1 MRKTCILVLS
11 IAVTLSSH
19 AQMMGNA
26 KNNNGNGNYNN
37 NYNNNYNSFLSITN
51 LSAEDIQFEVDGQTY
66 VDCGPSLNIRGL
78 PPGTHQL
85 VLFSGKKGGGGM
97 MGVKRVVI
105 FNKPM
110 NVKPQFYVDVIINR
124 FGRVMYDEQSI
135 SGSQYQDGQ
144 MIWRNPGMLN
154 MPPGSNQPGNNYN
167 NQQGNYN
174 NNQGNYNN
182 QQGNYNNN
190 QGGNWPGQGNN
201 NYNNVPRP
209 MPDNTFNSFI
219 ETVRRESFDDS
230 RMAIAKAGIDQNFFT
245 SNQAKALLGVF
256 SFEASK
262 LEIGKYMYGK
272 TTDPKNYFVVYN
284 VFTFSKSKEELAE
297 YVRTYH

>member
-1 MRKTCILVLS
+1 MRKTCTLIFS
-11 IAVTLSSH
+11 IVVALTSR
-19 AQMMGNA
+19 AQMMGNV
-26 KNNNGNGNYNN
+26 KNNNYS
-37 NYNNNYNSFLSITN
+37 SFLSITN

-85 VLFSGKKGGGGM
+85 VLFSGKKGGGM
-97 MGVKRVVI
+97 MGIKRVVI
-105 FNKPM
+105 FNKPV
-110 NVKPQFYVDVIINR
+110 NVKPQFYVDIIINR
-124 FGRVMYDEQSI
+124 FGRVMVDEQSI
-135 SGSQYQDGQ
+135 TGTQYQDGQ

-154 MPPGSNQPGNNYN
+154 MPPSQGNNQPGNNYNNQQGNYNNQPGNNYN

-174 NNQGNYNN
+174 NNQGN
-182 QQGNYNNN
+182 
-190 QGGNWPGQGNN
+190 NWPSHN
-201 NYNNVPRP
+201 NYNNQPRP

-245 SNQAKALLGVF
+245 SNQAKALLSVF

-272 TTDPKNYFVVYN
+272 TTDPRNYFVVYN

>member
-1 MRKTCILVLS
+1 MRKTCILILS
-11 IAVTLSSH
+11 ILVAHVSR

-26 KNNNGNGNYNN
+26 RN
-37 NYNNNYNSFLSITN
+37 NSFLSITN

-78 PPGTHQL
+78 PPGMHQL
-85 VLFSGKKGGGGM
+85 VLFSGKKGGGL
-97 MGVKRVVI
+97 MGIKRLVI
-105 FNKPM
+105 FNKPV
-110 NVKPQFYVDVIINR
+110 NVKPKFYVDVIINR
-124 FGRVMYDEQSI
+124 FGRVMVDEQSI
-135 SGSQYQDGQ
+135 TGNQYQDDQ

-154 MPPGSNQPGNNYN
+154 MPPAQPGNNQPGNNYN
-167 NQQGNYN
+167 N
-174 NNQGNYNN
+174 
-182 QQGNYNNN
+182 QGNYNNN
-190 QGGNWPGQGNN
+190 QGGNWPGQN
-201 NYNNVPRP
+201 NYNNPPRP
-209 MPDNTFNSFI
+209 MPDNTFGSFM

-245 SNQAKALLGVF
+245 SNQAKALLSVF

-262 LEIGKYMYGK
+262 LEIAKYMYGK
-272 TTDPKNYFVVYN
+272 ITDPKNYFVVYN

>member
-1 MRKTCILVLS
+1 MRKTCTLILS
-11 IAVTLSSH
+11 MAVALTSR
-19 AQMMGNA
+19 AQMMANV
-26 KNNNGNGNYNN
+26 KNNNYT
-37 NYNNNYNSFLSITN
+37 SFFSITN

-85 VLFSGKKGGGGM
+85 VLFSGKKGVGM
-97 MGVKRVVI
+97 MGSMKRVVI
-105 FNKPM
+105 FNKPV

-124 FGRVMYDEQSI
+124 FGRVMVDEQSI
-135 SGSQYQDGQ
+135 SGTQYQDGQ
-144 MIWRNPGMLN
+144 MTWRNPGMLN
-154 MPPGSNQPGNNYN
+154 MPAGSNQPGNNYN

-174 NNQGNYNN
+174 NQQGNYNNQQQGNYNN

-190 QGGNWPGQGNN
+190 QGGNWSGQGN
-201 NYNNVPRP
+201 YNNAPRP

-245 SNQAKALLGVF
+245 SNQAKALLSVL

>member
-1 MRKTCILVLS
+1 MRKTCTLIFS
-11 IAVTLSSH
+11 IVVALTSR
-19 AQMMGNA
+19 AQMMGNV
-26 KNNNGNGNYNN
+26 KNNNYS
-37 NYNNNYNSFLSITN
+37 SFLSITN

-85 VLFSGKKGGGGM
+85 VLFSGKKGGGM
-97 MGVKRVVI
+97 MGIKRVVI
-105 FNKPM
+105 FNKPV
-110 NVKPQFYVDVIINR
+110 NVKPQFYVDIIINR
-124 FGRVMYDEQSI
+124 FGRVMVDEQSI
-135 SGSQYQDGQ
+135 TGTQYQDGQ

-154 MPPGSNQPGNNYN
+154 MPPSQGNNQPGNNYNNYNNQQGNYNNQPGNNYN

-174 NNQGNYNN
+174 NNQGN
-182 QQGNYNNN
+182 
-190 QGGNWPGQGNN
+190 NWPSHN
-201 NYNNVPRP
+201 NYNNQPRP

-245 SNQAKALLGVF
+245 SNQAKALLSVF

-272 TTDPKNYFVVYN
+272 TTDPRNYFVVYN

>member
-1 MRKTCILVLS
+1 MRKTCILILS
-11 IAVTLSSH
+11 IVVALSSR

-26 KNNNGNGNYNN
+26 KSNI
-37 NYNNNYNSFLSITN
+37 YNSFLSITN
-51 LSAEDIQFEVDGQTY
+51 LSAEDIQFEFDGQTY

-78 PPGTHQL
+78 PAGTHQL
-85 VLFSGKKGGGGM
+85 VMFSNKKGVGM
-97 MGVKRVVI
+97 MGNKRVII
-105 FNKPM
+105 FNKPV

-124 FGRVMYDEQSI
+124 FGRVMVDEQSI
-135 SGSQYQDGQ
+135 TGTQYQDGQ

-154 MPPGSNQPGNNYN
+154 MPPTSSGNNQPGNNYN
-167 NQQGNYN
+167 NQPGNYN
-174 NNQGNYNN
+174 NNQQSNN
-182 QQGNYNNN
+182 NNN
-190 QGGNWPGQGNN
+190 QGANWSGHNNN
-201 NYNNVPRP
+201 NYNNPPRP

-245 SNQAKALLGVF
+245 SNQAKALLSVF

-262 LEIGKYMYGK
+262 LEIAKYMYGK

-284 VFTFSKSKEELAE
+284 AFTFSKSKEELAD

>member
-1 MRKTCILVLS
+1 
-11 IAVTLSSH
+11 
-19 AQMMGNA
+19 
-26 KNNNGNGNYNN
+26 
-37 NYNNNYNSFLSITN
+37 
-51 LSAEDIQFEVDGQTY
+51 
-66 VDCGPSLNIRGL
+66 
-78 PPGTHQL
+78 
-85 VLFSGKKGGGGM
+85 
-97 MGVKRVVI
+97 
-105 FNKPM
+105 
-110 NVKPQFYVDVIINR
+110 
-124 FGRVMYDEQSI
+124 
-135 SGSQYQDGQ
+135 

-154 MPPGSNQPGNNYN
+154 MPPPPPGSNQPGNNY
-167 NQQGNYN
+167 

>member
-1 MRKTCILVLS
+1 MRKTCILIVS
-11 IAVTLSSH
+11 IAVALSSR
-19 AQMMGNA
+19 AQMMGNV
-26 KNNNGNGNYNN
+26 K
-37 NYNNNYNSFLSITN
+37 NNNYNSFLSITN

-66 VDCGPSLNIRGL
+66 VDCGPSLNIRDL

-85 VLFSGKKGGGGM
+85 VLFSGKKGGGM
-97 MGVKRVVI
+97 MGIKRVVI
-105 FNKPM
+105 FNKPV

-124 FGRVMYDEQSI
+124 FGRVMVDEQSI
-135 SGSQYQDGQ
+135 TGSQYQDGQ
-144 MIWRNPGMLN
+144 MLWRNPGMLN
-154 MPPGSNQPGNNYN
+154 MPPSQPVNNQPGNNYNNQPGNNYN

-174 NNQGNYNN
+174 NNQGN
-182 QQGNYNNN
+182 
-190 QGGNWPGQGNN
+190 NWPGHNN
-201 NYNNVPRP
+201 NYNNQPRP

-245 SNQAKALLGVF
+245 SNQAKALLSAF

-262 LEIGKYMYGK
+262 LEIAKYMYGK

>member
-1 MRKTCILVLS
+1 MRKTCILILS
-11 IAVTLSSH
+11 IVMALSSR
-19 AQMMGNA
+19 AQMMGNV
-26 KNNNGNGNYNN
+26 NNNNC
-37 NYNNNYNSFLSITN
+37 NYNSFLSITN
-51 LSAEDIQFEVDGQTY
+51 LSAEDIQFEVDGQQY
-66 VDCGPSLNIRGL
+66 LNCGPSLNIRGL

-85 VLFSGKKGGGGM
+85 VLFSIKRTGGM
-97 MGVKRVVI
+97 MGMKRMVI
-105 FNKPM
+105 FNKPV
-110 NVKPQFYVDVIINR
+110 NVKPQFYLDIIINR
-124 FGRVMYDEQSI
+124 FGRVMVDEQSI
-135 SGSQYQDGQ
+135 TGNQYQDGQ

-154 MPPGSNQPGNNYN
+154 MPPPPPGNNQPGIYNNNQGNYNNPPGNYN

-174 NNQGNYNN
+174 NNQGNNW
-182 QQGNYNNN
+182 QGQGNYNN
-190 QGGNWPGQGNN
+190 Q
-201 NYNNVPRP
+201 PRP

-245 SNQAKALLGVF
+245 SNQAKALLSVF

-262 LEIGKYMYGK
+262 LEIAKYMYGK
-272 TTDPKNYFVVYN
+272 TIDPKNYFVVYN

>member
-1 MRKTCILVLS
+1 MRKTCILILS
-11 IAVTLSSH
+11 IVVALTSR
-19 AQMMGNA
+19 AQMMGNV
-26 KNNNGNGNYNN
+26 K
-37 NYNNNYNSFLSITN
+37 NNNYNSFLSITN

-85 VLFSGKKGGGGM
+85 VLFSGKKGGGM
-97 MGVKRVVI
+97 MGIKRVVI
-105 FNKPM
+105 FNKPV

-124 FGRVMYDEQSI
+124 FGRVMVDEQSI
-135 SGSQYQDGQ
+135 TGSQYQDGQ

-154 MPPGSNQPGNNYN
+154 MPPSQPVNNQPGNNYN

-174 NNQGNYNN
+174 NQQGNYNN
-182 QQGNYNNN
+182 QPGNYNNH
-190 QGGNWPGQGNN
+190 QGNNWQGQN
-201 NYNNVPRP
+201 NYNNQPRP

-245 SNQAKALLGVF
+245 SNQAKALLSVF

-272 TTDPKNYFVVYN
+272 TTDPKNYFMVYN

-297 YVRTYH
+297 YVRNYH